1 MVAAAGKVENVRS
14 LLEKNKYIYIYI
26 VADTRLEP
34 RFGKVGENP
43 TTRVRIR
50 KSIVRMPSPRT
61 R

>member
-14 LLEKNKYIYIYI
+14 LLKKIYI

-50 KSIVRMPSPRT
+50 KSIVRMPSPPT